1 MTSTV
6 LLILDG
12 WGQREAAPDN
22 AISLA
27 RTPNWDK
34 LVAENPRMFIRTDGE
49 AVGLPDGQMGNSEVG
64 HMNIGA
70 GRVVYQDF
78 TRISIAARRDFDDN
92 DVLKHAVRD
101 TPTKTVHVF
110 GLLSAGGVHSH
121 EEHLFAF
128 LRLAVR
134 EGAQK
139 VVVHA
144 FLDGRDTAP
153 QCAADSLKKLADL
166 AALFPQIVLADI
178 SGRYYAMDRDRRW
191 ERTGAVYELI
201 CHGKAEFQA
210 ASGLAG
216 LEAAYAR
223 GETDE
228 FVKPTAIAPHP
239 ITDGDS
245 IVFINFRSDRAR
257 QLTQMFV
264 EEGFAA
270 YAVGERPRLAHYV
283 TMTSYREDFPVEVAF
298 PPQDISET
306 LGEVV
311 ARAGVKQLRT
321 AETEKYPH
329 VTYFFNGGREEP
341 HAGEERRVVPSPKV
355 ATYDLQPEM
364 SVEGVSQVLVDG
376 LDSGEYGLLVCNFAN
391 PDMVGHTG
399 VIPAV
404 VKAVE
409 AVDEALG
416 RVMAAVARN
425 GAQILVTADHG
436 NCEQLIDET
445 TGQPHTAHTTNV
457 VPLVYHGARPAHF
470 VDSGALCDLA
480 PTLLALMGIAQP
492 PAMSGR
498 SLLVFEDK

>member
-1 MTSTV
+1 MASTV

-12 WGQREAAPDN
+12 WGQRDAAPDN
-22 AISLA
+22 AITLA
-27 RTPNWDK
+27 NTPNWDR
-34 LVAENPRMFIRTDGE
+34 LVATHPRMFIRTDGE
-49 AVGLPDGQMGNSEVG
+49 AVGLPRGQMGNSEVG

-70 GRVVYQDF
+70 GRVIYQDF
-78 TRISIAARRDFDDN
+78 TRISLASERDFADN
-92 DVLKHAVRD
+92 DVLIHAVRD
-101 TPTKTVHVF
+101 TPTKTIHVF

-153 QCAADSLKKLADL
+153 QCAAESLKKLAAL

-178 SGRYYAMDRDRRW
+178 SGRYYAMDRDKRW
-191 ERTGAVYELI
+191 ERTGAVYDLVRS
-201 CHGKAEFQA
+201 GKAEFA
-210 ASGLAG
+210 ADSGLAA

-223 GETDE
+223 GEMDE
-228 FVKPTAIAPHP
+228 FVKPTVIAPHP
-239 ITDGDS
+239 IADGDS
-245 IVFINFRSDRAR
+245 VVFINFRSDRAR
-257 QLTQMFV
+257 QLTQLFV
-264 EEGFAA
+264 EEGFDG
-270 YAVGERPRLAHYV
+270 YDVSNRPKLAHYV
-283 TMTSYREDFPVEVAF
+283 TMTSYRDDFKVDVAF
-298 PPQDISET
+298 PAQDISET

-311 ARAGVKQLRT
+311 ARAGLKQLRT

-329 VTYFFNGGREEP
+329 VTYFFNGGNETPNE
-341 HAGEERRVVPSPKV
+341 GEVRQVVPSPKV

-364 SVEGVSQVLVDG
+364 SIAGVTQVLVDG
-376 LDSGEYGLLVCNFAN
+376 IESGEYGLLVCNFAN

-409 AVDEALG
+409 AVDDALG
-416 RVMAAVARN
+416 KVMAAVEKT
-425 GAQILVTADHG
+425 GASILVTADHG

-445 TGQPHTAHTTNV
+445 TGQPHTSHTTNV
-457 VPLVYHGARPAHF
+457 VPLIYHGARPAHF
-470 VDSGALCDLA
+470 VESGALCDLA
-480 PTLLALMGIAQP
+480 PTLLAIMGIAQP
-492 PAMSGR
+492 KAMSGK
-498 SLLVFEDK
+498 SLLVFED

>member
-1 MTSTV
+1 MASTV

-22 AISLA
+22 AITLA
-27 RTPNWDK
+27 NTPNWDK
-34 LVAENPRMFIRTDGE
+34 LVANNPRMFIRTDGE

-70 GRVVYQDF
+70 GRVIYQDF
-78 TRISIAARRDFDDN
+78 TRISIDAREDFAHN
-92 DVLKHAVRD
+92 AVLIHAVRD

-144 FLDGRDTAP
+144 FLDGRDTPP
-153 QCAADSLKKLADL
+153 QCAEESLKKLQVLMAQY
-166 AALFPQIVLADI
+166 PHIVLADI
-178 SGRYYAMDRDRRW
+178 SGRYYAMDRDKRW
-191 ERTGAVYELI
+191 ERTGAVYDLVRK
-201 CHGKAEFQA
+201 GKAEFHAPDGFA
-210 ASGLAG
+210 ALQQ
-216 LEAAYAR
+216 AYAR

-228 FVKPTAIAPHP
+228 FVKPTAIAPVP
-239 ITDGDS
+239 IQDGDS

-257 QLTQMFV
+257 QLTQLFV
-264 EEGFAA
+264 EKDFAG
-270 YAVGERPRLAHYV
+270 YDISDRPALAHYV
-283 TMTSYREDFPVEVAF
+283 TMTNYRDDFPVDVAF
-298 PPQDISET
+298 PAQDISET

-311 ARAGVKQLRT
+311 SRAGLKQLRT

-341 HAGEERRVVPSPKV
+341 YAGEVRQVVPSPKV

-364 SVEGVSQVLVDG
+364 SIAGVTQVLLDG
-376 LDSGEYGLLVCNFAN
+376 LASGEYGLIVCNFAN

-404 VKAVE
+404 VRAVE
-409 AVDEALG
+409 AVDDALG
-416 RVMAAVARN
+416 KVMAMVEKT
-425 GAQILVTADHG
+425 GASILVTADHG
-436 NCEQLIDET
+436 NCEQLIDES

-457 VPLVYHGARPAHF
+457 VPLIYHGKRPAHF
-470 VDSGALCDLA
+470 VASGALCDLA
-480 PTLLALMGIAQP
+480 PTLLAIMGIAQP
-492 PAMSGR
+492 AAMSGH
-498 SLLVFEDK
+498 SLLIFES